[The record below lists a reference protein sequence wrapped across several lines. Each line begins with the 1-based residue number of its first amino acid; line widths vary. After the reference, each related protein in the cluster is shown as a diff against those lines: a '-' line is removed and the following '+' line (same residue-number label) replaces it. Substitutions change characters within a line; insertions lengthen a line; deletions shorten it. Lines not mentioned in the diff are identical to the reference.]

1 MTQLHTHAI
10 PDRSAARA
18 DAVGGFV
25 ALRLTES
32 TQQVGRDNL
41 ERLRAAREQ
50 ALAVRKRGI
59 GVALM
64 ASAAASSLQVAV
76 SSAAGASGRGAG
88 SLLGGLGPSDDAGM
102 WTRLASLVPLVAL
115 VAGLTLINAST
126 NQYRASELAEVDA
139 QLLTHELPPAAY
151 ADPGFVEFLRA
162 SVEDAGA
169 AASEPAAAA
178 APTAAD
184 ATSTPTASRD

>member
-1 MTQLHTHAI
+1 MTQLHIHTH
-10 PDRSAARA
+10 PDRSDARA
-18 DAVGGFV
+18 DVVGGFV

-32 TQQVGRDNL
+32 TQQIGRDNL

-59 GVALM
+59 ALSGVAV
-64 ASAAASSLQVAV
+64 ASPSLLQVAV
-76 SSAAGASGRGAG
+76 ASAAGAAG
-88 SLLGGLGPSDDAGM
+88 FGPSDDAGM

-126 NQYRASELAEVDA
+126 NQYRASELAELDA
-139 QLLTHELPPAAY
+139 QLLTHELPLAAY

-169 AASEPAAAA
+169 ASSEPAAAA
-178 APTAAD
+178 ADAPAA
-184 ATSTPTASRD
+184 PASKD